1 MPFLKFRSNF
11 DINELLAVKAPDT
24 LNICIYNGGQI

>member
-1 MPFLKFRSNF
+1 MPFFKNSSNF

-24 LNICIYNGGQI
+24 LDICIYNGGQI